1 MEVDV
6 AVVKITFF
14 GLNGRGRRL
23 LSQSRYAALDLVIQ
37 TTLPSLVRL
46 SYMQSYTVRFRRN

>member
-6 AVVKITFF
+6 AVVMITFF

-23 LSQSRYAALDLVIQ
+23 LSRSRYAALDLVIQ
-37 TTLPSLVRL
+37 TKLPSLVRL
-46 SYMQSYTVRFRRN
+46 SYMQSYTVRFLRN